1 MKAHGVAVTF
11 NDIPSGTVVF
21 FDANCLIY
29 AAASDPQYGT
39 ACQQLLVDIENQKFQ
54 GCASAHVLGEL
65 SHRLMTIEA
74 ALLHGRSMTGIANW
88 LRRHPAEVQ
97 RLNRSRQAIDDLQAI
112 PITIWPVA
120 GAQVSR
126 AADISRQYGLLT
138 NDALIVTIMQ
148 EHGLT
153 QLASN
158 DADFDR
164 VPGITRY
171 APL

>member
-1 MKAHGVAVTF
+1 MTF
-11 NDIPSGTVVF
+11 DDIPLGTVIF

-29 AAASDPQYGT
+29 AATSDTHYGT

-74 ALLHGRSMTGIANW
+74 ALLLRRSMTGIANW
-88 LRRHPAEVQ
+88 LRRHPVEVQ
-97 RLNRSRQAIDDLQAI
+97 CLSRSRQAIDDLQAI
-112 PITIWPVA
+112 PITIWPIT
-120 GAQVSR
+120 GTQVSR
-126 AADISRQYGLLT
+126 AADVSRQYGLLT

-164 VPGITRY
+164 VPSIIRY